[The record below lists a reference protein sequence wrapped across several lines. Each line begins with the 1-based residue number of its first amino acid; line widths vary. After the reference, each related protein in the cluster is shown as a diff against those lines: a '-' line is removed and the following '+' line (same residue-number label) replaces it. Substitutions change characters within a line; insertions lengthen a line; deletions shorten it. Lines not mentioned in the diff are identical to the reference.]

1 MNTAQ
6 KFNVGDRCYWNNQA
20 VVVTKLWVKRAQVKD
35 RNSEAHSVA
44 ITELSLVDEVKRET
58 KSEAI
63 ARLEPDTWV
72 ENVQTGEKGIFK
84 GAQEC
89 GGEPDAWIAPLTP
102 NGIGLVI
109 PSDPRELK
117 PIEQP
122 EWENLLNLT
131 SVPAL
136 AQDSPSPE
144 QSSEALNSSALQS
157 VTDGVMKS
165 LTEDIQAFQITEAST
180 ASETQLNG
188 SSDTISHAQEE
199 SISSPPR
206 PLANHS
212 ASKEND
218 SEAMMSVTA
227 SPQSS
232 ERLTDCDPDS
242 LRSKMFPDSSPAP
255 INLIAEQEHTSGILW
270 AHYPDAGMMQNGKS
284 SAVDTLPPPSL
295 EEGYCWLESPGAL
308 SSNGSGRP
316 PGQSRL
322 EAGLRKN
329 GVLLNGE
336 VLNPDFLASSFNL
349 PANYLDPSES
359 RTAMQLLEDSERQQE
374 IFSIP
379 ESPRSPSEESV
390 TCPNCQAPLSKLVN
404 GSCCGWFATI
414 PWNEQQDWNEPL
426 DPDDVWRVGDRV
438 QWKKGNLQIG
448 TVRGCEWR
456 EILGG
461 KLPLVIVRWDN
472 LESDVAIPPEELW
485 RIWEE
490 EEEDELEQH
499 VTQEEIDEQEGR
511 IIIDPEFKAL
521 IPPLS
526 NEERSQLEANLIDY
540 GCRDPLVIWEGHSIL
555 LDGHNRHEIC
565 SRLGIQ
571 FHTVSIALENR
582 GAAYN
587 WLIDNQL
594 GRRNLTPE
602 ATSYLRGKHYER
614 EKSAGHGAKS
624 AGQNDTQNLEASE
637 RLAEKY
643 RVSPSTIKRDAQYAI
658 AVDQVAAA
666 VGEKVRQEI
675 LGRDSRLTKKDTV
688 AIAKVAKSEGE
699 TAAKQLLQEKTGQ
712 WVPKWG
718 DRVNVIGGYFE
729 NHKGQITGTPAP
741 GFVVVALDGNGHER
755 IAIADVELDGVAV
768 QTVVSGASK
777 PFDAHGKPKTR
788 EDDHYT
794 PDYVWRLAL
803 ECFGIGQFDLDP
815 CSNSKTDPNVPA
827 TEIYT
832 IEDDGLEQNWNAL
845 TLWMNP
851 PYSNTKE
858 WVHKLIQEHQAG
870 NVKEAI
876 ALVKGDFSTQW
887 FQPLLDYPVCLVN
900 HRIAFINPKNEGRGA
915 KFSSALVY
923 LGDRIEEFYNTFDVR
938 YSEQGLGIVVQAGV
952 KGVHFGE

>member
-122 EWENLLNLT
+122 EWKNLLNLT

-136 AQDSPSPE
+136 ESDSPSQDYNSDSTSSDSVTMTLTAE
-144 QSSEALNSSALQS
+144 ESLAGDTLADQSSEILNA
-157 VTDGVMKS
+157 TTG
-165 LTEDIQAFQITEAST
+165 EASIA
-180 ASETQLNG
+180 ASPTLTLLQ
-188 SSDTISHAQEE
+188 
-199 SISSPPR
+199 PP
-206 PLANHS
+206 PPANHS
-212 ASKEND
+212 QSKESD
-218 SEAMMSVTA
+218 SQLMTSEIASQTLSER
-227 SPQSS
+227 SPQSD
-232 ERLTDCDPDS
+232 LDS
-242 LRSKMFPDSSPAP
+242 LRSKMSTDCLTAPTNPEAINSTLNGSS
-255 INLIAEQEHTSGILW
+255 TKFTC
-270 AHYPDAGMMQNGKS
+270 AGTMQNGFV
-284 SAVDTLPPPSL
+284 SAADTLAAPL
-295 EEGYCWLESPGAL
+295 LDADCYWLESPGAL
-308 SSNGSGRP
+308 SSTGEGRP

-322 EAGLRKN
+322 EAQLRKM
-329 GVLLNGE
+329 GAIAPQE
-336 VLNPDFLASSFNL
+336 VVNPTFLEDAFQI
-349 PANYLDPSES
+349 PPGWTDPSDCRAAAE
-359 RTAMQLLEDSERQQE
+359 LLETAERRSETV
-374 IFSIP
+374 SIP
-379 ESPRSPSEESV
+379 ESQRSPSEESV